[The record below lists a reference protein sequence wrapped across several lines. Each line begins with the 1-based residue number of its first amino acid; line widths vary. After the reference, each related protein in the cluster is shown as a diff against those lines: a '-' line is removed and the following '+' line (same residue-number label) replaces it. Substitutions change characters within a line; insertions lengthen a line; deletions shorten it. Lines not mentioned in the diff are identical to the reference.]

1 MGKYPKLSER
11 WACRILGVSRSTLRY
26 REVPRADET
35 PLRHG
40 VLEVANLYGRYG
52 YRTVFDLLR
61 AAGWKTTESVVRR
74 IWAEE
79 GLKVPSKQ
87 VPRARLWLHDGSCV
101 RLRPEHPDHVWSYD
115 FVQGHTYCPWER
127 RWRRLRILVLID
139 EYTRECLAL
148 YVARHIT
155 AVDVMDVLCDLML
168 QRGTPRY
175 IRSDNGPEFVATIL
189 RDWLK
194 SIGTQTAYI
203 EPGSPWEN
211 GYCESFNGK
220 FRDQFLDGELF
231 YSLNEARILIEQWRI
246 HYNTVRPHRSIGRR
260 PPAPASWTSSSTTQQ
275 ALHHSLFPPIPT
287 PTEVNQRLSL
297 H

>member
-1 MGKYPKLSER
+1 M
-11 WACRILGVSRSTLRY
+11 RY
-26 REVPRADET
+26 QEVPQADET

-52 YRTVFDLLR
+52 YRTVFDLLV
-61 AAGWKTTESVVRR
+61 AAGWQTTESVVRR

-79 GLKVPSKQ
+79 GLKVPAKQ
-87 VPRARLWLHDGSCV
+87 PPRSRLWLHDGSCV
-101 RLRPEHPDHVWSYD
+101 RLRPEARNHVWSYD
-115 FVQGHTYCPWER
+115 FVQGHTYCPWQR
-127 RWRRLRILVLID
+127 RWRKFRILVVID

-155 AVDVMDVLCDLML
+155 ALDVIDVLSDVMLE
-168 QRGTPRY
+168 RGIPRF
-175 IRSDNGPEFVATIL
+175 IRSDNGPEFVAKIL
-189 RDWLK
+189 RNWLK
-194 SIGTQTAYI
+194 GIGTQTAYI
-203 EPGSPWEN
+203 EPGSPWQN

-231 YSLNEARILIEQWRI
+231 YSLSEAKILIEQWRI

-260 PPAPASWTSSSTTQQ
+260 PPAPASWSINATTQH
-275 ALHHSLFPPIPT
+275 ALHQSLFPPIPT
-287 PTEVNQRLSL
+287 PREVSERLNL